1 LGEKYVAE
9 ESFLRIKELER
20 EVEEYEFLNKDL

>member
-20 EVEEYEFLNKDL
+20 GVEEYDF